1 MAVVFIV
8 YILISVI
15 VVTCLV
21 VRHRKLE
28 EQLNEAR
35 YIIIKNC
42 VTHSMHVYIGMHA
55 DTVHP
60 TS

>member
-8 YILISVI
+8 YILISVV
-15 VVTCLV
+15 VVTGLV

-35 YIIIKNC
+35 YIIKNC